1 MGAAFRLNA
10 IIVGMTQSRA
20 LPDLTGQTLGTV
32 TLLQKIGEGSMGV
45 VYRAFQNTLS
55 RPVAVKVVFRNKL
68 NKLFTPE
75 RFRQEAEVVANLLHS
90 NIITIFEFGEQPDF
104 MYFVMQL
111 VDGISLSQWLKQKKK
126 HPLPRKRLP
135 SLDDMIHLADQ
146 VLEVLSFAHK
156 EGVVHRDIK
165 PENLLWIERNR
176 KVMVADFGLAAVYHT
191 IYDEEKAFILG
202 SPLYVSP
209 EQARG
214 EAVDGRADLF
224 SFGCVLLELTLGFLP
239 VKVERP
245 ERIFQTRAKESPDM
259 FTGMAHDHSPAVPRI
274 WSEFIARSLQAKR
287 EQRFTG
293 AEQML
298 AQLRNLAPGLRALE
312 AAGALEPP
320 VFPPPYNGPT
330 LPGANFP
337 GRPAGT
343 VPPGQPKKPGETGP
357 GPSTGPAFTGS

>member
-1 MGAAFRLNA
+1 
-10 IIVGMTQSRA
+10 MTQART

-32 TLLQKIGEGSMGV
+32 TLLNKIGEGSMGV
-45 VYRAFQNTLS
+45 VYRGFQNTLS

-68 NKLFTPE
+68 NKLFTQE
-75 RFRQEAEVVANLLHS
+75 RFRQEAEVVANLVHP
-90 NIITIFEFGEQPDF
+90 NIITIFEFGEHPDF
-104 MYFVMQL
+104 MYFIMQL

-135 SLDDMIHLADQ
+135 SLDDLIRLADQ
-146 VLEVLSFAHK
+146 VLEVLAFAHG

-165 PENLLWIERNR
+165 PENLLWIEKSR

-245 ERIFQTRAKESPDM
+245 ERIFQTRAKENPDM
-259 FTGMAHDHSPAVPRI
+259 FTGMASDHSPTVPKA
-274 WSEFIARSLQAKR
+274 WSDFISLALQPRR
-287 EQRFTG
+287 EARFTD
-293 AEQML
+293 AEAML
-298 AQLRNLAPGLRALE
+298 AALRNLAPVLRALE
-312 AAGALEPP
+312 AKSAEPLLTDP
-320 VFPPPYNGPT
+320 G
-330 LPGANFP
+330 LPGP
-337 GRPAGT
+337 EKGI
-343 VPPGQPKKPGETGP
+343 PP
-357 GPSTGPAFTGS
+357 

>member
-1 MGAAFRLNA
+1 MPHPAE
-10 IIVGMTQSRA
+10 

-45 VYRAFQNTLS
+45 VYRGFQNTLS

-90 NIITIFEFGEQPDF
+90 NIVTIFEFGEQPDY
-104 MYFVMQL
+104 MYFIMQL

-135 SLDDMIHLADQ
+135 SMDDLLRLSEQ
-146 VLEVLSFAHK
+146 VLEVLAFAHG
-156 EGVVHRDIK
+156 EGVIHRDIK
-165 PENLLWIERNR
+165 PENMLWIEKSR

-191 IYDEEKAFILG
+191 VYDEEKAFILG

-214 EAVDGRADLF
+214 ESVDGRADLF

-259 FTGMAHDHSPAVPRI
+259 FTGMAHDHSPAVPRA
-274 WSEFIARSLQAKR
+274 WSDFIAKSLVAKR
-287 EQRFTG
+287 EYRYKD
-293 AEQML
+293 AEEML
-298 AQLRNLAPGLRALE
+298 AALRAIAPGLRAHE
-312 AAGALEPP
+312 AAGQSAA
-320 VFPPPYNGPT
+320 GDA
-330 LPGANFP
+330 PGA
-337 GRPAGT
+337 
-343 VPPGQPKKPGETGP
+343 
-357 GPSTGPAFTGS
+357 

>member
-1 MGAAFRLNA
+1 MRAGAATRHNA
-10 IIVGMTQSRA
+10 IIDPMSQPRA

-32 TLLQKIGEGSMGV
+32 TLLHKIGEGSMGV

-55 RPVAVKVVFRNKL
+55 RPVAVKVVFRNRL

-75 RFRQEAEVVANLLHS
+75 RFRQEAEVVANLLHP
-90 NIITIFEFGEQPDF
+90 NIITIFEFGEQPEF

-126 HPLPRKRLP
+126 HPLPRKRVP
-135 SLDDMIHLADQ
+135 SMEELIRLTGQ
-146 VLEVLSFAHK
+146 VLEVLSFAHQ
-156 EGVVHRDIK
+156 EGVIHRDIK
-165 PENLLWIERNR
+165 PENLLWIEKSR

-191 IYDEEKAFILG
+191 VYDEEKAFILG

-259 FTGMAHDHSPAVPRI
+259 FTGMAADHSPIVPRV
-274 WSEFIARSLQAKR
+274 WSDFISRSLMPKR
-287 EQRFTG
+287 EQRFSG
-293 AEQML
+293 AEEMLDALRAISPALL
-298 AQLRNLAPGLRALE
+298 AQE
-312 AAGALEPP
+312 AAAGSMDA
-320 VFPPPYNGPT
+320 
-330 LPGANFP
+330 A
-337 GRPAGT
+337 GRPADAADRHSGAPRPSGS
-343 VPPGQPKKPGETGP
+343 VG
-357 GPSTGPAFTGS
+357 GPSPAPGGAANPGPAFPGPVSPTA

>member
-1 MGAAFRLNA
+1 
-10 IIVGMTQSRA
+10 MTQSRS

-55 RPVAVKVVFRNKL
+55 RPVAVKIVFRQKL
-68 NKLFTPE
+68 NKLFTQE
-75 RFRQEAEVVANLLHS
+75 RFRQEAEVVANLIHP

-111 VDGISLSQWLKQKKK
+111 VDGISLSQWLKLKKK
-126 HPLPRKRLP
+126 HPLPKKRLP
-135 SLDDMIHLADQ
+135 SLEDLIRLADQ
-146 VLEVLSFAHK
+146 VLEVLSFAHQ

-165 PENLLWIERNR
+165 PENLLWIEKNR

-259 FTGMAHDHSPAVPRI
+259 FTGMAHDHSPIVPRI
-274 WSEFIARSLQAKR
+274 WSDFISRSLQPKR
-287 EQRFTG
+287 ELRFAD

-298 AQLRNLAPGLRALE
+298 THLRAIAPGLRAQE
-312 AAGALEPP
+312 AAGGVEPP
-320 VFPPPYNGPT
+320 AFPQPFNGPFD
-330 LPGANFP
+330 PGANGPPGPAFP
-337 GRPAGT
+337 GR
-343 VPPGQPKKPGETGP
+343 
-357 GPSTGPAFTGS
+357 

>member
-1 MGAAFRLNA
+1 MECYNWENVPSIKHHVHPGNRVATGSMSEL
-10 IIVGMTQSRA
+10 RA
-20 LPDLTGQTLGTV
+20 LPDLTGRTLGTV
-32 TLLQKIGEGSMGV
+32 TLLEKIGEGSMGM
-45 VYRAFQNTLS
+45 VYRGFQNTLS
-55 RPVAVKVVFRNKL
+55 RPVAVKVVFRKKL
-68 NKLFTPE
+68 NKLFTQE
-75 RFRQEAEVVANLLHS
+75 RFHQEAEVVANLLHA
-90 NIITIFEFGEQPDF
+90 NIITIIEFGEQPDF

-126 HPLPRKRLP
+126 HPLPKKRLP
-135 SLDDMIHLADQ
+135 SMDDVLRLTEQ
-146 VLEVLSFAHK
+146 VLEVLVFAHA

-165 PENLLWIERNR
+165 PENLLWIEKTR

-191 IYDEEKAFILG
+191 IYEEEKAFILG

-259 FTGMAHDHSPAVPRI
+259 FTGMASDHSRAVPRI
-274 WSEFIARSLQAKR
+274 WSDFISRSLQSKR
-287 EQRFTG
+287 EQRFEG

-298 AQLRNLAPGLRALE
+298 ETLRAIAPGLRVQE
-312 AAGALEPP
+312 ANSPDGGDSISPSP
-320 VFPPPYNGPT
+320 VGP
-330 LPGANFP
+330 
-337 GRPAGT
+337 
-343 VPPGQPKKPGETGP
+343 
-357 GPSTGPAFTGS
+357 

>member
-1 MGAAFRLNA
+1 
-10 IIVGMTQSRA
+10 MTQPRA

-45 VYRAFQNTLS
+45 VYRGFQNTLS
-55 RPVAVKVVFRNKL
+55 RPVAVKVVFRNRL

-75 RFRQEAEVVANLLHS
+75 RFRQEAEVVANLLHP
-90 NIITIFEFGEQPDF
+90 NIITIFEFGERPDF
-104 MYFVMQL
+104 MFFVMQL

-126 HPLPRKRLP
+126 HPLPKKRLP
-135 SLDDMIHLADQ
+135 SLDEMIRLAEQ
-146 VLEVLSFAHK
+146 VLECLGFAHQ

-165 PENLLWIERNR
+165 PENLLWMEKSR
-176 KVMVADFGLAAVYHT
+176 KVMVADFGLATVYHT

-245 ERIFQTRAKESPDM
+245 ERIFQTRAKENPDM
-259 FTGMAHDHSPAVPRI
+259 FTGMACDHSPTVPRI
-274 WSEFIARSLQAKR
+274 WSDFIGRSLQPKR
-287 EQRFTG
+287 EHRFAG

-298 AQLRNLAPGLRALE
+298 AELRAIAPGLRAME
-312 AAGALEPP
+312 AAGATEPP
-320 VFPPPYNGPT
+320 AFPSPYKGP
-330 LPGANFP
+330 GFP
-337 GRPAGT
+337 G
-343 VPPGQPKKPGETGP
+343 
-357 GPSTGPAFTGS
+357 S

>member
-1 MGAAFRLNA
+1 MN
-10 IIVGMTQSRA
+10 QPRA
-20 LPDLTGQTLGTV
+20 LPDLTGQNLGTV
-32 TLLQKIGEGSMGV
+32 TLLHKIGEGSMGV
-45 VYRAFQNTLS
+45 VYRGFQNTLS
-55 RPVAVKVVFRNKL
+55 RPVAVKVVFRQKL
-68 NKLFTPE
+68 NKLFTSD
-75 RFRQEAEVVANLLHS
+75 RFRQEAEVVANLLHQ
-90 NIITIFEFGEQPDF
+90 NIITIFEYGEQAEF

-126 HPLPRKRLP
+126 HPLPKKRLP
-135 SLDDMIHLADQ
+135 SLDDQIRVSEQ
-146 VLEVLSFAHK
+146 VLEVLGFAHH

-165 PENLLWIERNR
+165 PENLLWIEKSR

-214 EAVDGRADLF
+214 DIVDGRADLF

-274 WSEFIARSLQAKR
+274 WSDFIARSLQPNRDKR
-287 EQRFTG
+287 F
-293 AEQML
+293 ASADHML
-298 AQLRNLAPGLRALE
+298 AELRAIAPALRTQE
-312 AAGALEPP
+312 AAGTPDAAAP
-320 VFPPPYNGPT
+320 FPLPYRGSGQGPDGQR
-330 LPGANFP
+330 PDGQRP
-337 GRPAGT
+337 DGQRPAEG
-343 VPPGQPKKPGETGP
+343 G
-357 GPSTGPAFTGS
+357 